1 MRMASAVAQR
11 PDSAKP
17 APDGELAAGEYSHR
31 QILVI
36 LSGLIL
42 GMFLA
47 ALDQTV
53 VSTSIYKI
61 GQSLHGL
68 TAQAWV
74 TTAFLITSTI
84 ATPLYG
90 KLSDMYGRKPFYLA
104 AIAIFVVGSVACSFA
119 TSMYMLAGFRA
130 FQGIGAGGLF
140 TLALA
145 ITGDVIPPRQRAK
158 YQGYFL
164 AVFGTS
170 SVLGPVVGGALAG
183 QNTLLG
189 IAGWRWI
196 FLLNV
201 PIGILALFVINR
213 VLQIDHER
221 SKHEKLDLL
230 GSTLLVVCL
239 VPLLLVAEQGRD
251 WGWGSG
257 KSLACFGVGV
267 IGLVSFVI
275 AERAAGDAALLPA
288 RLFRVREFAIGS
300 AQSLII
306 GIGMFGGLTLLPL
319 YLQLVKGNSPTR
331 AGLLTLPLMV
341 GLMSGSITSG
351 QVTSRTGH
359 YKVFPVVGSAAL
371 VAGMLM
377 LWRLSADSSL
387 VYAGWGMVVVGLG
400 IGMNMQTVVLAMQ
413 NAVPPRDIGVSTS
426 SATFVRQMGGTIGVA
441 VYLSIVYSIVQDR
454 IRSAYEAAA
463 HTPAFLAAA
472 SAHPDQI
479 AKLRSGGTSNSTLND
494 TSFLN
499 HFNATLT
506 HPFKTGFTSALTL
519 AFLVGAGVL
528 VFAFVFAVLQR
539 EVPLRMVGAQQA
551 AAEEE
556 ARLAALG

>member
-1 MRMASAVAQR
+1 MARALAQR
-11 PDSAKP
+11 PDSAIPP
-17 APDGELAAGEYSHR
+17 APDGELADGEYSHR

-90 KLSDMYGRKPFYLA
+90 KLSDMYGRKPFFLA
-104 AIAIFVVGSVACSFA
+104 AIAIFVVGSAACSFA
-119 TSMYMLAGFRA
+119 TSMYMLAAFRA

-145 ITGDVIPPRQRAK
+145 ITGDIIPPRQRAK

-183 QNTLLG
+183 QDTILG

-213 VLQIDHER
+213 VLQFDNER
-221 SKHEKLDLL
+221 HRQSLDLR
-230 GSTLLVVCL
+230 GAALLVICL

-257 KSLACFGVGV
+257 KALLCYA
-267 IGLVSFVI
+267 IGLVALVMFIRV
-275 AERAAGDAALLPA
+275 ERAAGDTALLPA
-288 RLFRVREFAIGS
+288 RLFRVRAFSIGS

-306 GIGMFGGLTLLPL
+306 GIGMFGGLVLLPL
-319 YLQLVKGNSPTR
+319 YLQLVKGNSPTK
-331 AGLLTLPLMV
+331 AGLLTLPLIV
-341 GLMSGSITSG
+341 GLMTGSITSG

-359 YKVFPVVGSAAL
+359 YRIFPIVGSAAL
-371 VAGMLM
+371 VVGMLM
-377 LWRLSADSSL
+377 LWRLSADSTL
-387 VYAGWGMVVVGLG
+387 VYAGLSMTVVGLG

-426 SATFVRQMGGTIGVA
+426 SATFFRQMGGTIGVA
-441 VYLSIVYSIVQDR
+441 VYLSIVYSIAQEH
-454 IRSAYEAAA
+454 IRSAYQAAA
-463 HTPAFLAAA
+463 KSPAFIAIAR
-472 SAHPDQI
+472 AHPDQL
-479 AKLRSGGTSNSTLND
+479 AKLRSGGNGTLND
-494 TSFLN
+494 TSFLT
-499 HFNATLT
+499 HFNATLA
-506 HPFKTGFTSALTL
+506 HPFRQGFTSSLTL
-519 AFLVGAGVL
+519 AFLVGAVVL
-528 VFAFVFAVLQR
+528 VAAFVLAVLQR
-539 EVPLRMVGAQQA
+539 EVPLRTVGAQQA

-556 ARLAALG
+556 ARLAAHLG

>member
-1 MRMASAVAQR
+1 MAGALAQR
-11 PDSAKP
+11 PDSAAPP

-90 KLSDMYGRKPFYLA
+90 KLSDMYGRKPFFLA
-104 AIAIFVVGSVACSFA
+104 AIAIFVVGSAACSFA
-119 TSMYMLAGFRA
+119 TSMYMLAAFRA

-145 ITGDVIPPRQRAK
+145 ITGDIIPPRQRAK

-183 QNTLLG
+183 QDTILG

-201 PIGILALFVINR
+201 PIGIVALFVINR
-213 VLQIDHER
+213 VLQFDNER
-221 SKHEKLDLL
+221 HKQRLDLR
-230 GSTLLVVCL
+230 GAALLVICL
-239 VPLLLVAEQGRD
+239 VPLLLVAEQGRE

-257 KSLACFGVGV
+257 KALLCFA
-267 IGLVSFVI
+267 IGIIALVMFVLT
-275 AERAAGDAALLPA
+275 ERAAGDTALLPA
-288 RLFRVREFAIGS
+288 RLFRVRAFSIGA
-300 AQSLII
+300 AQSMII

-319 YLQLVKGNSPTR
+319 YLQLVKGNSPTK
-331 AGLLTLPLMV
+331 AGLLTLPLIL
-341 GLMSGSITSG
+341 GLMTGSITSG

-359 YKVFPVVGSAAL
+359 YRIFPIVGSAAL

-377 LWRLSADSSL
+377 LWRLSADSTL
-387 VYAGWGMVVVGLG
+387 VYAGLSMTVVGLG

-426 SATFVRQMGGTIGVA
+426 SATFFRQMGGTIGVA
-441 VYLSIVYSIVQDR
+441 VYLSIVYSIAQDH

-463 HTPAFLAAA
+463 KSPAFIAVAR
-472 SAHPDQI
+472 AHPDQI
-479 AKLRSGGTSNSTLND
+479 AKLRGGGNGALND
-494 TSFLN
+494 TSFLS
-499 HFNATLT
+499 HFDATLA
-506 HPFKTGFTSALTL
+506 HPFKAGFTSSLTV
-519 AFLVGAGVL
+519 AFLVGAAVL
-528 VFAFVFAVLQR
+528 VVAFVLAVLQR
-539 EVPLRMVGAQQA
+539 EVPLRTVGAQQA
-551 AAEEE
+551 AAEEQ
-556 ARLAALG
+556 AQLAGSL

>member
-1 MRMASAVAQR
+1 MAGALAQR
-11 PDSAKP
+11 PDSAIP
-17 APDGELAAGEYSHR
+17 PPPDGDLAAGEYSHR

-42 GMFLA
+42 AMFLA

-61 GQSLHGL
+61 GLSLDGL

-90 KLSDMYGRKPFYLA
+90 KLSDMYGRKPFFLA
-104 AIAIFVVGSVACSFA
+104 AIAIFVVGSAACSFA
-119 TSMYMLAGFRA
+119 TSMYMLAAFRA

-145 ITGDVIPPRQRAK
+145 ITGDIIPPRQRAK

-183 QNTLLG
+183 QDTILG
-189 IAGWRWI
+189 LAGWRWI

-201 PIGILALFVINR
+201 PIGILALYVINR
-213 VLQIDHER
+213 VLQFDHER
-221 SKHEKLDLL
+221 HRQSLDLQ
-230 GSTLLVVCL
+230 GAALLVICL

-257 KSLACFGVGV
+257 KSLLCFGTGV
-267 IGLVSFVI
+267 LALAMFVVT
-275 AERAAGDAALLPA
+275 ERRAGESALLPA
-288 RLFRVREFAIGS
+288 RLFRIREFSIG
-300 AQSLII
+300 AGQSLII

-319 YLQLVKGNSPTR
+319 YLQLVKGDSPTK

-341 GLMSGSITSG
+341 GLMTGSITSG

-359 YKVFPVVGSAAL
+359 YRIFPIVGSAAL

-387 VYAGWGMVVVGLG
+387 VYASWSMAVVGLG
-400 IGMNMQTVVLAMQ
+400 IGMNMQTIVLAMQ

-426 SATFVRQMGGTIGVA
+426 SATFFRQMGGTIGVA
-441 VYLSIVYSIVQDR
+441 VYLSIVYSIAADH

-463 HTPAFLAAA
+463 KSPAFIAIAR
-472 SAHPDQI
+472 AHPDQI
-479 AKLRSGGTSNSTLND
+479 AKLRSGDNSTLND
-494 TSFLN
+494 TSFLT
-499 HFNATLT
+499 HFNATLA
-506 HPFKTGFTSALTL
+506 HPFKEGFTSSLTL
-519 AFLVGAGVL
+519 AFLVGAVVL
-528 VFAFVFAVLQR
+528 VVAFVLAVVQR
-539 EVPLRMVGAQQA
+539 EVPLRTVGAQQA

-556 ARLAALG
+556 ARLAASG